1 MELVDF
7 SSTGTSSLLDFDV
20 RNAHCYSAV
29 DETKLRSIIESEGA
43 GTFNLLIRDVGQQL
57 NTMVKPKG

>member
-1 MELVDF
+1 VELVDF

-43 GTFNLLIRDVGQQL
+43 GTFNLLIRDVG